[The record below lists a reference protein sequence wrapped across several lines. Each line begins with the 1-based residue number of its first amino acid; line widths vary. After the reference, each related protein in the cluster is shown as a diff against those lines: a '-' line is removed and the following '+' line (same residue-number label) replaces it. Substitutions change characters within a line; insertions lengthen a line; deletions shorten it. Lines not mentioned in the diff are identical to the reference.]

1 MKKLILPTVLF
12 AAVLLSAHAEAQ
24 VRLNVNV
31 NIGRPAWGLP
41 GDYAGDYYYL
51 PEIDTYY
58 DIPHR
63 QFIYLSDGRWMIAAS
78 LPGMY
83 SDYDLYGGY
92 KVAINEA
99 RPWYRCDYYRDRYRD
114 HYMTYRRPVVVDNRY
129 PAYYGGDRDR
139 YDYGGKW
146 KDKFY
151 NGHDNRKWDRGD
163 RDDDHDRGGRWE
175 RERGRGRGWGRGDR
189 DRD

>member
-1 MKKLILPTVLF
+1 MKKLLLPTVLF
-12 AAVLLSAHAEAQ
+12 AAILLSGQAEAQ

-41 GDYAGDYYYL
+41 GEYEGDYYYL

-63 QFIYLSDGRWMIAAS
+63 SFVYLSNGRWTIGAS
-78 LPGMY
+78 LPGIY

-92 KVAINEA
+92 KVVINES
-99 RPWYRCDYYRDRYRD
+99 RPWYRGDYYRDRYHD
-114 HYMTYRRPVVVDNRY
+114 YYVAYRRPVIVDNRY
-129 PAYYGGDRDR
+129 PAH
-139 YDYGGKW
+139 YGGKW
-146 KDKFY
+146 KEKFY

-163 RDDDHDRGGRWE
+163 RDWDDDDRGGRWE
-175 RERGRGRGWGRGDR
+175 REREHGRGWGRER
-189 DRD
+189 D

>member
-1 MKKLILPTVLF
+1 MKKLILPTLLL
-12 AAVLLSAHAEAQ
+12 AAVLMSSYTEAQ
-24 VRLNVNV
+24 VRLNVNL

-41 GDYAGDYYYL
+41 DEYEGDYYYL
-51 PEIDTYY
+51 PEIDSYY

-63 QFIYLSDGRWMIAAS
+63 SFIYLSDGRWVIGAS
-78 LPGMY
+78 LPAMY

-92 KVAINEA
+92 KVAINEP

-114 HYMTYRRPVVVDNRY
+114 YYNTYRRPVVVDNRY
-129 PAYYGGDRDR
+129 PAYGGDR
-139 YDYGGKW
+139 YGYGGKW

-163 RDDDHDRGGRWE
+163 RDDDDRGGRWGDRGE
-175 RERGRGRGWGRGDR
+175 REREHGRGWDR
-189 DRD
+189 RERD